1 MSSVGEPDFCGYGEG
16 AKPWQISPVLP
27 AQLFI
32 LLLRLYSL
40 TAFYIS
46 VLAFPPSQPSLA
58 VNTLIYL
65 NAPLL
70 QHRPPQLT
78 WRKVLLVPGASESQL
93 YSVSPPT
100 HLSHGVFFLQGLQTA
115 KSSLLSART
124 RLKHQ
129 GCERLARA
137 QVGQVMFTALQTH
150 C

>member
-78 WRKVLLVPGASESQL
+78 WRKVLLVPGASESQITL
-93 YSVSPPT
+93 SLTTHTPLASSV
-100 HLSHGVFFLQGLQTA
+100 FLQGLQTA

-137 QVGQVMFTALQTH
+137 QAGQVMFTALQTH